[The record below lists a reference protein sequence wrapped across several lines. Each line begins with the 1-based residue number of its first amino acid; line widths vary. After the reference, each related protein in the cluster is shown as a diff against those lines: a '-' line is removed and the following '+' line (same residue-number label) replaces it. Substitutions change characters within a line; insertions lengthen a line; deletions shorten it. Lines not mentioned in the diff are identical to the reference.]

1 MTERALPAIGVGAR
15 ARPIAADRPAIA
27 PGDART
33 ARPLTVRREAI
44 LSAPARAGM
53 LFGVS
58 AAVYAVTLAGVAGLQ
73 AESEAAASAARAPH
87 LDTLTQTRAAND
99 ALEAKVLA
107 ADAQVR
113 ALAGTYATIG
123 TEVEAYQARLDAL
136 ALLVADVEGSA
147 AALPDRIRLPSVS
160 MRARSPRVGAGAVG
174 RRPQGRRAR
183 PARPGADPTAE
194 VTAPGRAPDGTRRGT
209 RGPTGWCRSAGA
221 RSGLRCA

>member
-15 ARPIAADRPAIA
+15 ARPIAVDRPAVA
-27 PGDART
+27 PGDATT

-73 AESEAAASAARAPH
+73 AESEAAASAARAPY
-87 LDTLTQTRAAND
+87 LDTLTQTQAGND

-113 ALAGTYATIG
+113 ALAGTYATVG

-147 AALPDRIRLPSVS
+147 AALPDRISLPSVT
-160 MRARSPRVGAGAVG
+160 MRGAVASG
-174 RRPQGRRAR
+174 GGGSRSSAPRTSGTT
-183 PARPGADPTAE
+183 GA
-194 VTAPGRAPDGTRRGT
+194 
-209 RGPTGWCRSAGA
+209 
-221 RSGLRCA
+221 SGG